1 MVLCGFRR
9 DVRRI
14 SDNLLSVLL
23 LSKFRIYCH
32 SYSDSP
38 DSPFRSLQ
46 LQAVPPSHGILL
58 ESSLG
63 SRKGNWE
70 LAEAV
75 LAPSLAAVLCACLIH
90 HPSPRCSQLCYLHLH
105 KASSGE
111 ELRRSGASLAGCP
124 ISTPRA
130 RLGVGSGGVER
141 TWLLMLTVRPL
152 QSKPVFKNFI
162 PGISDAKQSSPNS
175 SALRQASL
183 LRPAFTEP

>member
-105 KASSGE
+105 KASSG
-111 ELRRSGASLAGCP
+111 G
-124 ISTPRA
+124 RA
-130 RLGVGSGGVER
+130 PTKWSFSCWVPDFNTTG
-141 TWLLMLTVRPL
+141 
-152 QSKPVFKNFI
+152 
-162 PGISDAKQSSPNS
+162 
-175 SALRQASL
+175 
-183 LRPAFTEP
+183 PAWGRFGWR